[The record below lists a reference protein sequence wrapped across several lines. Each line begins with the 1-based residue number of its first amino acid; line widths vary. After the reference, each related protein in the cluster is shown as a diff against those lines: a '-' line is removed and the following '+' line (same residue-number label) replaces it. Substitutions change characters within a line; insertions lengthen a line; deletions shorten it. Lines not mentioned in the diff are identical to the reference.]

1 MPNSPSDV
9 NTYDESDLELLSA
22 EEQQA
27 IAEIP
32 VDEADSEAL
41 AAVAIDVKKLEKRQR
56 QITATI
62 TLPYSREQVWQVLTD
77 YEGLSEFIPNLAS
90 SQLLE
95 HPEGGTRL
103 AQVGVQSAL
112 FLKFSAR
119 VVLDMTE
126 DFLNSIHFEMAEGDF
141 NAFSGDWLL
150 ATVPSGTQLT
160 YRLLIWPKRKMPVI
174 AIERRLRYDL
184 PRNLL
189 AIQQRLEAM
198 PA

>member
-1 MPNSPSDV
+1 MPDSSSDANANADLALLSEEERQV
-9 NTYDESDLELLSA
+9 IADIPLDES
-22 EEQQA
+22 
-27 IAEIP
+27 
-32 VDEADSEAL
+32 DSEAL
-41 AAVAIDVKKLEKRQR
+41 AAVTIDVKKLEKRQR

-62 TLPYSREQVWQVLTD
+62 TLPYSKEQVWQVLTD
-77 YEGLSEFIPNLAS
+77 YAGLSEFIPNLAS

-95 HPEGGTRL
+95 HPDGGIRL
-103 AQVGVQSAL
+103 EQVGVQSAL

-126 DFLNSIHFEMAEGDF
+126 DVLNSIHFEMAEGDF

-150 ATVPSGTQLT
+150 AEVPGGTQLT

-184 PRNLL
+184 PRNLI
-189 AIQQRLEAM
+189 AIQQRLEAVS
-198 PA
+198 A

>member
-9 NTYDESDLELLSA
+9 NTHDESDLALLS
-22 EEQQA
+22 EEDQQA

-32 VDEADSEAL
+32 LNDANSEAL

-62 TLPYSREQVWQVLTD
+62 TLPHAREQVWQVLTD
-77 YEGLSEFIPNLAS
+77 YEGLSDFIPNLVS

-95 HPEGGTRL
+95 HPEGGIRL
-103 AQVGVQSAL
+103 EQVGVQSAL

-141 NAFSGDWLL
+141 NAFSGDWCL
-150 ATVPSGTQLT
+150 AAVPEGTQLT
-160 YRLLIWPKRKMPVI
+160 YHLLIWPKRKMPVI

-189 AIQQRLEAM
+189 AIQKRLEAL